1 MTDPDDGRLD
11 DDLADDAPATSKG
24 LLGAMY
30 RYRKLI
36 GAAALVWFGA
46 LMAGGLFLS
55 QLDARLGLNLFGP
68 NVWVAGEPAAIRVTL
83 RALKF
88 DRIETLRRAKAEWRD
103 AEGQRHGEPVA
114 LIQRAGKLVQG
125 HITPP
130 SAGTWT
136 LLITAPTGAGP
147 VEVSTPVKVL
157 ATAPS
162 VAMQGAPVRQQPPY
176 APFGPVT
183 LDVMP
188 ADQVIPGNLHSD
200 LIVRATTPDGRPLP
214 DTQVALT
221 LREGKSGV
229 PFPDAVQT
237 DASGLAE
244 LTILPRHPIVWPEL
258 RVPESYA
265 TRRLKHTG
273 TQFALD
279 VPQRILRP
287 GEQLPMRVRAL
298 HQAAPVF
305 VDVWHGDRWLTTTT
319 TTLKDGE
326 ARLFVDLP
334 QPTADPALLWVQ
346 AYRAAYNPKEARA
359 GAYVI
364 VTRGK
369 KDDAL
374 RWFAGRLVEHGV
386 DMKYAGW
393 ASRDGV
399 ASDRLT
405 RHLLGR
411 PARPPANPPLLAD
424 SSQSARQTVATMK
437 GAWQARFIYA
447 LVGSGLL
454 LFIVLMWLV
463 SSNYRDVQRRWIKA
477 GGDADGAAGTR
488 RHVLIEA
495 AYIFIVLA
503 IFLLGMIQLVTTIH
517 W

>member
-1 MTDPDDGRLD
+1 VIDD
-11 DDLADDAPATSKG
+11 ADDAGAPTSKG

-36 GAAALVWFGA
+36 GFSALLWFGA
-46 LMAGGLFLS
+46 LMAGGLFIS

-88 DRIETLRRAKAEWRD
+88 DRIETLQRAVAEWRD
-103 AEGQRHGEPVA
+103 ADGQRHGDPVP

-125 HITPP
+125 HVTPP
-130 SAGTWT
+130 SAGQWT
-136 LLITAPTGAGP
+136 LHITAPTPAGP
-147 VEVSTPVKVL
+147 VEVSTPVTAL
-157 ATAPS
+157 STAPA
-162 VAMQGAPVRQQPPY
+162 VALQGAPALGQPPY
-176 APFGPVT
+176 APYGPVT

-200 LIVRATTPDGRPLP
+200 LIVRATTLDGRPLR
-214 DTQVALT
+214 DTHVALT

-237 DASGLAE
+237 DDNGLAE
-244 LTILPRHPIVWPEL
+244 LTILPRHPVIWPEL

-265 TRRLKHTG
+265 TRRMKHTG

-279 VPQRILRP
+279 VPQRIVKP
-287 GEQLPMRVRAL
+287 GEQLAVRVRSL
-298 HQAAPVF
+298 HSTAPVF
-305 VDVWHGDRWLTTTT
+305 IDVWHGDRWLTTTT
-319 TTLKDGE
+319 TRLKDNE

-334 QPTADPALLWVQ
+334 RPSADPALLWVQ
-346 AYRAAYNPKEARA
+346 VYRAAYNPSEARG
-359 GAYVI
+359 GAYI
-364 VTRGK
+364 LVTKGE
-369 KDDAL
+369 KDAAL
-374 RWFAGRLVEHGV
+374 RWLASREVEHGI
-386 DMKYAGW
+386 DMQYAGW
-393 ASRDGV
+393 ASREGT
-399 ASDRLT
+399 ASTRLT

-437 GAWQARFIYA
+437 GAWQSRFIYA

-463 SSNYRDVQRRWIKA
+463 STNYRDVQRRWIEA
-477 GGDADGAAGTR
+477 GGDADGAKGTR
-488 RHVLIEA
+488 RHVLVEA